1 MRSTPVPE
9 ESAEASTWTIWGAS
23 PAPAA
28 SRQSSGAIAAWT
40 ASIAGCW
47 DVSPRAS
54 AQAPNGRRQPPPSR
68 PSRERSARTAAR
80 GWGMVE
86 TCHGRVAVESAPA
99 QDLHRQG
106 ALTGS
111 AGPGSEVQPEAP
123 HRRRPR
129 LQLAVTGQPQ
139 DPRFGSEQ
147 SVDRAALEPLEA
159 APHRAANGAADEV
172 RAQGQRSGLPP
183 RGRGAQPR
191 PGRED
196 AERLAGGRRLAS
208 GAFAVVIEQV
218 SEPRGPGGVQAGC
231 AQQKVERL
239 LPLRHGGDHK
249 IRLVVDRQV
258 LQRVDDQVDRAVA
271 ECRTQFA
278 GEHAL
283 GLGEAPAEAAVPLG
297 RHGLNNRVQAELPQP
312 AGDQVRLDARER
324 CRTGADDDRDHR
336 QRIRRSTSQL
346 ELPASL

>member
-1 MRSTPVPE
+1 MDDLGRIPGPGRLTPVVRRDCGVDRVDRGVLGRVAAGVRPG
-9 ESAEASTWTIWGAS
+9 AERTQAAAAETAQQRALGGDRGAC
-23 PAPAA
+23 
-28 SRQSSGAIAAWT
+28 R
-40 ASIAGCW
+40 
-47 DVSPRAS
+47 
-54 AQAPNGRRQPPPSR
+54 
-68 PSRERSARTAAR
+68 
-80 GWGMVE
+80 GMVE
-86 TCHGRVAVESAPA
+86 TGHGRVAVESAAA

-139 DPRFGSEQ
+139 DPRFGGEQ

-172 RAQGQRSGLPP
+172 RAQGQRSGLSP

-218 SEPRGPGGVQAGC
+218 SEPRGPGGVQAGRH
-231 AQQKVERL
+231 QQKVERP

-249 IRLVVDRQV
+249 IRLVIDRQV

-271 ECRTQFA
+271 EGRTQLA
-278 GEHAL
+278 GEYPL
-283 GLGEAPAEAAVPLG
+283 GLGETAAEAAVALR
-297 RHGLNNRVQAELPQP
+297 RHGPDNRVQAKLPQP
-312 AGDQVRLDARER
+312 AGDQVRLDARQG
-324 CRTGADDDRDHR
+324 CRPGADDDRVHR